1 MDTHCL
7 DSFLT
12 PHPSQYTS
20 VRADDP
26 MPEEAPRSHMLGT
39 DVRVQDILDILQRR
53 QFVGKR
59 RERRQ
64 IGTSSWTS
72 GSVTQDEEVGDPE

>member
-1 MDTHCL
+1 
-7 DSFLT
+7 
-12 PHPSQYTS
+12 
-20 VRADDP
+20 
-26 MPEEAPRSHMLGT
+26 MLGT

-64 IGTSSWTS
+64 IATSSWTS
-72 GSVTQDEEVGDPE
+72 GSVTQDEEVEDPE

>member
-1 MDTHCL
+1 
-7 DSFLT
+7 
-12 PHPSQYTS
+12 
-20 VRADDP
+20 
-26 MPEEAPRSHMLGT
+26 MLGT
-39 DVRVQDILDILQRR
+39 DVHVQDILDILQRR

-72 GSVTQDEEVGDPE
+72 GSVRRDEEVKDPE